1 MFTARKASVED
12 CGLIREMACVAFPD
26 TYKTILSPEQLDY
39 MMEWMYSPENLR
51 RQMAE
56 GHVYYIAYK
65 DGTPCGYLSV
75 QPEADDLYI
84 LQKSTSCPDSR
95 VCTRGAS
102 SSARLS
108 NTSNSSTRLPA
119 GWSST

>member
-56 GHVYYIAYK
+56 GHVYYIAYMR
-65 DGTPCGYLSV
+65 S
-75 QPEADDLYI
+75 
-84 LQKSTSCPDSR
+84 SR
-95 VCTRGAS
+95 PPS
-102 SSARLS
+102 ISARR
-108 NTSNSSTRLPA
+108 TST
-119 GWSST
+119 

>member
-56 GHVYYIAYK
+56 GHVYFSPVRNLHAR
-65 DGTPCGYLSV
+65 V
-75 QPEADDLYI
+75 QKKYME
-84 LQKSTSCPDSR
+84 K
-95 VCTRGAS
+95 
-102 SSARLS
+102 
-108 NTSNSSTRLPA
+108 
-119 GWSST
+119 

>member
-65 DGTPCGYLSV
+65 DGTPCGYLSSS
-75 QPEADDLYI
+75 PKRRTSTSCK
-84 LQKSTSCPDSR
+84 KSTSCHDSR

>member
-1 MFTARKASVED
+1 
-12 CGLIREMACVAFPD
+12 MACVAFPD

-84 LQKSTSCPDSR
+84 QAESTEPKSVKAAPIVVQLTKSFECRMLTP
-95 VCTRGAS
+95 GK
-102 SSARLS
+102 LS
-108 NTSNSSTRLPA
+108 KVEATK
-119 GWSST
+119 